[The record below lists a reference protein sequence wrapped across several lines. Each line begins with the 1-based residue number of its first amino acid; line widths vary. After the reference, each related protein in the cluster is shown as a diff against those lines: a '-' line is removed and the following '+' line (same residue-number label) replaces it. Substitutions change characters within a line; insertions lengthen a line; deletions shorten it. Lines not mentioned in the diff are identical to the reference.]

1 MVRASVPLPAPDGP
15 SIAITSRF
23 TDVQCTI
30 RLVPLTRRAKAA
42 IVLALLIVLSFAALP
57 YLDALGF
64 IIRAADLPG
73 TAATI
78 ASWRAMSFTRDPDI
92 AVPTRNGN
100 IPGRFYRP
108 ARQTRRTILLMPGV
122 HRDGINESRLV
133 GLAED
138 LAATGFGVMTV
149 AAPDLQHFKVT
160 PQVTDVI
167 EDAVKWTSD
176 QPQFR
181 TDGKI
186 GVLGI
191 SFAGGLSIVAAGRD
205 SIKDRVAFVMSFGG
219 HGDLARAM
227 HYLATGE
234 VLGDLEKAKHSS
246 AVAGA
251 DHVSVHPPHDYG
263 LAVTLLN
270 LADRLV
276 PADQV
281 EPLSKGIDG
290 FLLAS
295 SLAVTDPPKAIPI
308 FAEMKKYQETL
319 PEPSR
324 TYMQYVNDRAVG
336 KLGPI
341 MLPVIDALANHPAM
355 QSLSAERAAP
365 PTAPIFLLHGVDD
378 NVIPSVETVLL
389 AEHLKGKARVEG
401 LLSGL
406 ITHAEVNR
414 TATSTEVWRL
424 AKFWRDIMKY

>member
-1 MVRASVPLPAPDGP
+1 MYHSAVLRK
-15 SIAITSRF
+15 
-23 TDVQCTI
+23 
-30 RLVPLTRRAKAA
+30 RRVGAA
-42 IVLALLIVLSFAALP
+42 IVLVLLIVAGFIGLP

-73 TAATI
+73 TPATVAA
-78 ASWRAMSFTRDPDI
+78 WRANSFTRDPEI
-92 AVPTRNGN
+92 TLPTRGGD
-100 IPGRFYRP
+100 IPARFFRP
-108 ARQTRRTILLMPGV
+108 ARQTRRTLVLIPGV

-133 GLAED
+133 GLAEE
-138 LAATGFGVMTV
+138 LAATGYGVLTV
-149 AAPDLQHFKVT
+149 AAPDLQRFKVT
-160 PQVTDVI
+160 PAVTDTI
-167 EDAVKWTSD
+167 EDAVRWTSE

-186 GVLGI
+186 GLVGI
-191 SFAGGLSIVAAGRD
+191 SFSGGLSIVAAGRD

-219 HGDLARAM
+219 HGDLSRAM
-227 HYLATGE
+227 HYLTTGE
-234 VLGDLEKAKHSS
+234 VLGDLEKAKRSS
-246 AVAGA
+246 AVLGA

-270 LADRLV
+270 LADRVV

-281 EPLSKGIDG
+281 GPLSKGIDG

-295 SLAVTDPPKAIPI
+295 SLAVTDPPKAVPI
-308 FAEMKKYQETL
+308 LAEMKKYQETL

-324 TYMQYVNDRAVG
+324 TYMQYVNDRAVD

-341 MLPVIDALANHPAM
+341 LAPVADALKDHPAM
-355 QSLSAERAAP
+355 PSLSAERATP

-378 NVIPSVETVLL
+378 SVIPSVETVLL
-389 AEHLKGKARVEG
+389 AEHFKGKARVKG

-424 AKFWRDIMKY
+424 ASFWRAIMAE

>member
-1 MVRASVPLPAPDGP
+1 VYHSLVRS
-15 SIAITSRF
+15 
-23 TDVQCTI
+23 
-30 RLVPLTRRAKAA
+30 TRRASLLIA
-42 IVLALLIVLSFAALP
+42 LALLVVAGLVALP

-73 TAATI
+73 TPATVAA
-78 ASWRAMSFTRDPDI
+78 WRANSFTRDSDI
-92 AVPTRNGN
+92 TVPTRGGD
-100 IPGRFYRP
+100 IPARFFRP
-108 ARQTRRTILLMPGV
+108 ARQTRRTLVLIPGV

-138 LAATGFGVMTV
+138 LAATGYGVLTV
-149 AAPDLQHFKVT
+149 AAPDLQRFKIT
-160 PQVTDVI
+160 PAVTDTI
-167 EDAVKWTSD
+167 EDAVRWTSE
-176 QPQFR
+176 QPRFR

-186 GVLGI
+186 GIVGI
-191 SFAGGLSIVAAGRD
+191 SFSGGLSIVAAGRD

-219 HGDLARAM
+219 HGDLSRAM
-227 HYLATGE
+227 HYLTTGE
-234 VLGDLEKAKHSS
+234 VLGDLDKARRSS
-246 AVAGA
+246 AVLGA
-251 DHVSVHPPHDYG
+251 DHVGVHPPHDYG

-270 LADRLV
+270 LADRVV

-281 EPLSKGIDG
+281 APLSKGIDG

-295 SLAVTDPPKAIPI
+295 SLAVTDPPKAIPV
-308 FAEMKKYQETL
+308 FEEMKKYQETL

-324 TYMQYVNDRAVG
+324 TYMQYVNDRAVD

-341 MLPVIDALANHPAM
+341 LSPVADALKDHPAM
-355 QSLSAERAAP
+355 PSLSPERSTP

-378 NVIPSVETVLL
+378 SVIPSVETVLL

>member
-1 MVRASVPLPAPDGP
+1 VS
-15 SIAITSRF
+15 
-23 TDVQCTI
+23 
-30 RLVPLTRRAKAA
+30 LTRRARAA
-42 IVLALLIVLSFAALP
+42 IFVALLAGLFFFLAVP

-73 TAATI
+73 TAATV
-78 ASWRAMSFTRDPDI
+78 ANWRARAVTRDPDFT
-92 AVPTRNGN
+92 VPTRSGA
-100 IPGRFYRP
+100 IPARYYRP
-108 ARQTRRTILLMPGV
+108 SGSVRRTVMLMPGV

-138 LAATGFGVMTV
+138 LAATGYGILTV
-149 AAPDLQHFKVT
+149 AAPDLQHFKIT
-160 PQVTDVI
+160 PAVTDVI
-167 EDAVKWTSD
+167 EDAVKWTSE
-176 QPQFR
+176 QPQYR

-191 SFAGGLSIVAAGRD
+191 SFSGGLSIVAAGRD

-227 HYLATGE
+227 HYLTTGE
-234 VLGDLEKAKHSS
+234 VLGDLEQAKRSS

-251 DHVSVHPPHDYG
+251 DHVGVHPPHDYG
-263 LAVTLLN
+263 LAVVLLN
-270 LADRLV
+270 LADRVV
-276 PADQV
+276 PPEQV
-281 EPLSKGIDG
+281 GPLSKGIDG

-295 SLAVTDPPKAIPI
+295 SLAVTDPPKAIPV
-308 FAEMKKYQETL
+308 FEEMKKYQETL

-324 TYMQYVNDRAVG
+324 TYMQYVNDRAVD

-341 MLPVIDALANHPAM
+341 LSPVADALKDHPAM
-355 QSLSAERAAP
+355 PSLSPERATP
-365 PTAPIFLLHGVDD
+365 PIAPIFLLHGVDD

-389 AEHLKGKARVEG
+389 AEQLKGKARVQG

-424 AKFWRDIMKY
+424 ASFWRAIMRQ

>member
-1 MVRASVPLPAPDGP
+1 M
-15 SIAITSRF
+15 
-23 TDVQCTI
+23 
-30 RLVPLTRRAKAA
+30 PLTRRGKAA
-42 IVLALLIVLSFAALP
+42 IALALVVVLAFLALP
-57 YLDALGF
+57 YFDALAF
-64 IIRAADLPG
+64 IVRAADLPG
-73 TAATI
+73 AAATF
-78 ASWRAMSFTRDPDI
+78 ASWRTTGVTRDADI
-92 AVPTRNGN
+92 SVPTRSGN
-100 IPGRFYRP
+100 VPGRFYRP
-108 ARQTRRTILLMPGV
+108 ENQTRRTILLMPGV

-138 LAATGFGVMTV
+138 LAATGFGVLTV

-167 EDAVKWTSD
+167 EDAVKWTSE

-191 SFAGGLSIVAAGRD
+191 SFAGGLSIVAAGRE
-205 SIKDRVAFVMSFGG
+205 SIRDRIAFVMSFGG

-227 HYLATGE
+227 HYLTTGE
-234 VLGDLEKAKHSS
+234 VIGDLESAKRSS
-246 AVAGA
+246 AVLGA

-270 LADRLV
+270 LADRVV

-281 EPLSKGIDG
+281 DALSKGIDG

-295 SLAVTDPPKAIPI
+295 SLAVTDPPKAVPV
-308 FAEMKKYQETL
+308 FEAMKKYQETL

-324 TYMQYVNDRAVG
+324 TYMQYVNDRAVD

-341 MLPVIDALANHPAM
+341 LSPVADALTDHPAM
-355 QSLSAERAAP
+355 PSLSPERATPPRAP
-365 PTAPIFLLHGVDD
+365 VFLLHGVDD

-389 AEHLKGKARVEG
+389 AEHLKGKVAVTG

-414 TATSTEVWRL
+414 TATSAEVWRL
-424 AKFWRDIMKY
+424 ASFWRAIMAQ

>member
-1 MVRASVPLPAPDGP
+1 
-15 SIAITSRF
+15 
-23 TDVQCTI
+23 
-30 RLVPLTRRAKAA
+30 
-42 IVLALLIVLSFAALP
+42 
-57 YLDALGF
+57 
-64 IIRAADLPG
+64 
-73 TAATI
+73 
-78 ASWRAMSFTRDPDI
+78 
-92 AVPTRNGN
+92 
-100 IPGRFYRP
+100 
-108 ARQTRRTILLMPGV
+108 V

-138 LAATGFGVMTV
+138 LAATGYGVLTV
-149 AAPDLQHFKVT
+149 AAPDLQHFKIT
-160 PQVTDVI
+160 PQVTDTI
-167 EDAVKWTSD
+167 EDAVKWTSE

-186 GVLGI
+186 GIVGI
-191 SFAGGLSIVAAGRD
+191 SFSGGLSIVAAGRD

-227 HYLATGE
+227 HYLTTGE
-234 VLGDLEKAKHSS
+234 VLGDLEQAKKSS
-246 AVAGA
+246 AVLGA
-251 DHVSVHPPHDYG
+251 DHVGVHPPHDYG

-270 LADRLV
+270 LADRVV
-276 PADQV
+276 PPDQV
-281 EPLSKGIDG
+281 AALSKGIDG

-295 SLAVTDPPKAIPI
+295 SLAVTDPPKAIPV
-308 FAEMKKYQETL
+308 FEEMKAYQQTL
-319 PEPSR
+319 PEPSK
-324 TYMQYVNDRAVG
+324 TYMQYVNDRAVD

-341 MLPVIDALANHPAM
+341 LSPVADALKDHPAM
-355 QSLSAERAAP
+355 PSLSPERATP

-378 NVIPSVETVLL
+378 NVIPSMETVLL

>member
-1 MVRASVPLPAPDGP
+1 MPP
-15 SIAITSRF
+15 
-23 TDVQCTI
+23 
-30 RLVPLTRRAKAA
+30 TRRGKAA
-42 IVLALLIVLSFAALP
+42 IVLTFLVVLFVVALP

-78 ASWRAMSFTRDPDI
+78 ASWRSVSVTRDPDI
-92 AVPTRNGN
+92 TVPTRTGAV
-100 IPGRFYRP
+100 PARFYRP
-108 ARQTRRTILLMPGV
+108 ARQTRRTILLIPGV
-122 HRDGINESRLV
+122 HRDGINESRLA

-138 LAATGFGVMTV
+138 LAATGFGVLTV
-149 AAPDLQHFKVT
+149 AAPDLQKFKVT
-160 PQVTDVI
+160 PEVTDVI
-167 EDAVKWTSD
+167 EDAVKWTSE

-186 GVLGI
+186 GIIGI
-191 SFAGGLSIVAAGRD
+191 SFSGGLSIVAAGRD

-227 HYLATGE
+227 HYLMSGE
-234 VLGDLEKAKHSS
+234 VLGDLEKAKKSS
-246 AVAGA
+246 AVLGA
-251 DHVSVHPPHDYG
+251 DHVSVHKPHDYG

-276 PADQV
+276 PPEQV
-281 EPLSKGIDG
+281 GPLSKGIDG
-290 FLLAS
+290 FLLGS
-295 SLAVTDPPKAIPI
+295 SLAVAHSDKAKEV
-308 FAEMKKYQETL
+308 FAEMKTYQETL

-324 TYMQYVNDRAVG
+324 TYMQYVNDRAVD

-341 MLPVIDALANHPAM
+341 MLPVVDALANHPAM
-355 QSLSAERAAP
+355 PALSAERAVP

-424 AKFWRDIMKY
+424 ARFWRDIMAQ